1 MQETPPP
8 GTAALLIESKLAP
21 PQLAAQML
29 ARAQLSALLHAG
41 LTKRLVSITAPAG
54 YGKTTALAQFVAQV
68 EPLGAACAWLSLD
81 AEDNDPLR
89 FMRYLAA
96 ALHRADATL
105 GRGALAQTEGGTMV
119 SLDAIVASL
128 LHDLTGHTGRLLV
141 VLDDFHLVQAEGVHR
156 KLEWLM
162 AHLPPTVGLV
172 VASRRRLP
180 MSLSQWRLRS
190 ELLELDTA
198 HFGLGLDEAAD
209 FVGRVS
215 GAALDRAQLEA
226 LHERT

>member
-68 EPLGAACAWLSLD
+68 ELLGAACAWLSLD

-128 LHDLTGHTGRLLV
+128 LHDLTGADLRDAKLISTELLDCDLRDVDFTGASLRGARLAGSDLRGANLAGVTDANYRQLLV
-141 VLDDFHLVQAEGVHR
+141 CRLD
-156 KLEWLM
+156 
-162 AHLPPTVGLV
+162 
-172 VASRRRLP
+172 ASTRLP
-180 MSLSQWRLRS
+180 AAMEYYRRELIARS
-190 ELLELDTA
+190 DA
-198 HFGLGLDEAAD
+198 RQA
-209 FVGRVS
+209 
-215 GAALDRAQLEA
+215 
-226 LHERT
+226 